1 MINSEW
7 LLDIIKAYAVCFIW
21 SSSLCRKKFKLI
33 FRHHDLI
40 QRVIVDEIMKTPNII
55 MVALGN
61 RKLEALESGRAAVQL
76 LMTNWLI
83 IIKLNY
89 Y

>member
-1 MINSEW
+1 MS
-7 LLDIIKAYAVCFIW
+7 
-21 SSSLCRKKFKLI
+21 KKVKLI

-40 QRVIVDEIMKTPNII
+40 QRAIVDEIMKTPDII
-55 MVALGN
+55 TVALGK

-83 IIKLNY
+83 IIKLN
-89 Y
+89 